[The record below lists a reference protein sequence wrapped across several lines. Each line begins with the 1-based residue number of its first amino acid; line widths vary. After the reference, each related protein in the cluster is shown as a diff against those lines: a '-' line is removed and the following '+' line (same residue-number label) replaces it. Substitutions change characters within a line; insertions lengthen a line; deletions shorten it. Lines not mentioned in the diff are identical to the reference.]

1 MLLVITD
8 ISLHKLKNSI
18 KKGINQFRDKLFLNE
33 KRCKELSFTDLLLTV
48 LTMLY
53 ILMFT
58 LKEEVLLLV
67 GAKKTWKKIR
77 FNYITNEQ
85 REIEKE
91 RSTTNWIKNIWNQHK
106 I

>member
-1 MLLVITD
+1 
-8 ISLHKLKNSI
+8 
-18 KKGINQFRDKLFLNE
+18 
-33 KRCKELSFTDLLLTV
+33 
-48 LTMLY
+48 MLY

-67 GAKKTWKKIR
+67 GVKKTWKKVR

-91 RSTTNWIKNIWNQHK
+91 DQQPVGLKKSGVNIKYK
-106 I
+106 ICMLAV

>member
-1 MLLVITD
+1 
-8 ISLHKLKNSI
+8 
-18 KKGINQFRDKLFLNE
+18 
-33 KRCKELSFTDLLLTV
+33 
-48 LTMLY
+48 MLY

-91 RSTTNWIKNIWNQHK
+91 RSTTNWIKKIWNQHK

>member
-1 MLLVITD
+1 
-8 ISLHKLKNSI
+8 
-18 KKGINQFRDKLFLNE
+18 
-33 KRCKELSFTDLLLTV
+33 
-48 LTMLY
+48 MLY

-106 I
+106 R

>member
-1 MLLVITD
+1 
-8 ISLHKLKNSI
+8 
-18 KKGINQFRDKLFLNE
+18 
-33 KRCKELSFTDLLLTV
+33 
-48 LTMLY
+48 MLY

-67 GAKKTWKKIR
+67 GVKKTWKKVR

-91 RSTTNWIKNIWNQHK
+91 DQ
-106 I
+106 